1 MGQKVTIIFKKFLSF
16 LMPVFK
22 IFQKIFKMFQNSINK
37 VRNLLRPIR
46 NFFKQ
51 AAEKF
56 YRSISKYIIG
66 AVYSLNKIRNSMRR
80 TMSGFNLIF
89 HTLEHSKNS
98 LQSII
103 QSPPVKIAVAIM
115 EPLDWVS
122 ESANKL
128 FCFDGYTPL
137 FTKNKAVVF
146 IKDIWLEYFRG

>member
-1 MGQKVTIIFKKFLSF
+1 
-16 LMPVFK
+16 
-22 IFQKIFKMFQNSINK
+22 
-37 VRNLLRPIR
+37 
-46 NFFKQ
+46 
-51 AAEKF
+51 
-56 YRSISKYIIG
+56 
-66 AVYSLNKIRNSMRR
+66 
-80 TMSGFNLIF
+80 MSGFNLIF

-137 FTKNKAVVF
+137 FKKDRSLVF
-146 IKDIWLEYFRG
+146 IKDIKVGEILENESRVVAVQKFKCNPNLCYSNSIKIQKNQ